1 MGNQK
6 TLPRYNP
13 EKETEI
19 YRKAQLF
26 CFAYNKVVM
35 VQSIFTADE
44 IDSEKYKTMFLEA
57 WEEYSRKKQDLL
69 TAIQNTLGGEA

>member
-1 MGNQK
+1 MENQK
-6 TLPRYNP
+6 TLPRYDA

-19 YRKAQLF
+19 YQKAQLF
-26 CFAYNKVVM
+26 CFAYNKVVI
-35 VQSIFTADE
+35 VQSVFTADE
-44 IDSEKYKTMFLEA
+44 VDSEKYKTWFLEV

>member
-1 MGNQK
+1 MGDQK
-6 TLPRYNP
+6 TLPRYNA
-13 EKETEI
+13 ERETEI
-19 YRKAQLF
+19 YQKAQLF

-35 VQSIFTADE
+35 VQSVFTADE
-44 IDSEKYKTMFLEA
+44 VDSEKYKTWFLGA